1 MTTTALPDRGARTGG
16 RWSSPEL
23 LDDLLLLATIERAV
37 AHVIAGWVPKV
48 HDLDDKLR
56 LASSLET
63 SMSRAAA
70 LRQHALTLLER
81 DDAGLTASRTWS
93 EPLRELDGEGDEI
106 RVVDAVLDD
115 VGGWLLARYRELLD
129 RLDSLYDAR
138 LIVTLNAA
146 VVSLDSGSAPGEPRV
161 TVRTAPHQWLTDA
174 LDSAWRDRR
183 SPRLPL
189 EQALWAPLD
198 RVPFPARPLNRVR
211 PEAGALG
218 FYVKDSRTTE
228 REIAGELNS
237 NVLAELAALELMCR
251 CSYEHPEL
259 PWSFHAS
266 VARHATDEARHAAMF
281 RRLLFA
287 RGFSEQDLPQYG
299 TNYELGYEFP
309 ECEPGGQRELVWRL
323 LILCTVLEG
332 LALDRMPV
340 EIATRDW
347 LDQPDI
353 ARALDYIAAD
363 ELFHVENGLR
373 WTRRLCDEL
382 NLDPILEREL
392 VHGRFFGRQRD
403 VRIRYLEA
411 DPARAAREIEL
422 LDGPDPDSVPFVP
435 RTEVELRRRAS
446 FTDAECEQ
454 VDRWGYNGA
463 VPRESRRSRG

>member
-23 LDDLLLLATIERAV
+23 LDDLLLLATIERGV

-81 DDAGLTASRTWS
+81 DAAGLTASRTWV
-93 EPLRELDGEGDEI
+93 EPLRELDADRDAI
-106 RVVDAVLDD
+106 RVVDALLDD
-115 VGGWLLARYRELLD
+115 VGGWLLAHYHELLD
-129 RLDSLYDAR
+129 RVDPLYDAR
-138 LIVTLNAA
+138 LIVTLKAA
-146 VVSLDSGSAPGEPRV
+146 LETLGSERSSDAEVPAPTTR
-161 TVRTAPHQWLTDA
+161 QLWLTDA
-174 LDSAWRDRR
+174 LDGAWRDRR
-183 SPRLPL
+183 SPRVPL
-189 EQALWAPLD
+189 AEVLWAPLD
-198 RVPFPARPLNRVR
+198 RVPFPARPLDRVR

-259 PWSFHAS
+259 PWSFHTS

-281 RRLLFA
+281 RRLLST
-287 RGFSEQDLPQYG
+287 RGFSEHDLPQYG

-363 ELFHVENGLR
+363 ELFHVENGLQ

-403 VRIRYLEA
+403 VRVRYLEA
-411 DPARAAREIEL
+411 DPERAAREIEL
-422 LDGPDPDSVPFVP
+422 LDAPDPDAIPFVP

-463 VPRESRRSRG
+463 VPREFCSFG